1 MNENN
6 IGLVIWGCRGGLR
19 VIYTNGVVDCDSPE
33 IRDTQKDIRSFLY
46 YKSVFKEI
54 YALEFTT
61 NYKVYTKYFSMYDAG
76 YGAYVAFTLYIPHK
90 KKVENVRILL
100 DEMLSKYF
108 VRNIDPISASHI
120 SGVYDDINIYND
132 IIRKTVVADDRTYRV
147 IQSSKQNDLA
157 RLLVYNDV
165 ADVDKWF
172 SNPYQQ
178 DFYESQEIMFIS
190 SELYNNSEAIQ
201 FSAENRPEVLDDKK
215 IKAAPKLPMLR
226 WKEGVELGYEV
237 CNIRI
242 NGSPWNKNDYMV
254 EENNA
259 CLSFEL
265 RKDNFH
271 EPIEVN
277 DEPVASL
284 LKKGLLTK
292 DVEQSEYSFATD
304 VSFRA
309 KEFEYCFTGN
319 DNEFINDNVLEIKGT
334 FGGFVKVTGSK
345 YLFKGKEIASEW
357 TYRLRICKASSPVI
371 YSSEGKFRPNE
382 SNERIIRINEYRP
395 DTYKIESKYRG
406 NCRINLLVNGENVTI
421 GNVKHG
427 DDVEIYT
434 PARIELPLGENGNYD
449 VVLKNKVIAITPKFE
464 EFTLCIPA
472 DYKDLFVNKLSLKK
486 REGDK
491 NELGKDNKLIV
502 PYASFNTERY
512 KLTIDGKE
520 HGFVVKDSN
529 IYPDIF
535 IVKNNSGEKIYA
547 QTFNEKYSLNNGLQI
562 LHDLQSD
569 KSLWGFDEIK
579 YSIADTKIQE
589 NFKVITIENKEG
601 RNSAHSRVGTYSDRN
616 ITSQKECLLKIE
628 GCKGFSFSIDEGELR
643 EIKSDDYEE
652 DVKCNFKKV
661 TLHVKKG
668 DIKKDIT
675 FTWDDDNARKRA
687 LAKEHGINLVNNQER
702 NIFCIANSGEIYPPE
717 KNRTAS
723 QKKKKPIISRLLKQ
737 CKLISKKTLIGFV
750 ISAIILAVICAV
762 FYMPAHELGFLAGER
777 IPVAEVEIKSKDVAK
792 VKSKIIG
799 GEISEPY
806 KGMFELKTDVLKNK
820 QFLILAVNEEDIE
833 RIQSAE
839 SDGINVTFSFKE
851 GGEKTVDIKD
861 WFGELLKANNGQP
874 KLSILYEEISE
885 GKKQK
890 KECELRK
897 IESPA
902 YQRYEDLKTMLKS
915 ETVPDDITK
924 EFIDECCSAADEYN
938 LVSSYNGSD
947 VNIFYQ
953 LAWDN
958 IPKKELSIVKHFYGK
973 CKDGELKEI
982 VKQKIE
988 EINEAEKEAAYAAE
1002 QERLLQQKQQAWI
1015 NEWLTQR
1022 AKLWGINCK
1031 LTTVQEV
1038 EQWWKNL
1045 DDDSEKKKYLKT
1057 AKYQEKN
1064 LNIEITLNVYITFF
1078 SECDME
1084 KFEKIKEYKS
1094 SFSDEQFKCITKGFL
1109 HRFAIFDA
1117 CVKEKR
1123 FPRCFR
1129 MPQMIGLMDDRFELT
1144 PGGKKVIDEYNKIKR

>member
-19 VIYTNGVVDCDSPE
+19 VIFTNGVVDCDSPE

-90 KKVENVRILL
+90 KKVANVRLLL

-242 NGSPWNKNDYMV
+242 NGSPWNKNDYMI
-254 EENNA
+254 EENNT

-271 EPIEVN
+271 EPIEVY

-284 LKKGLLTK
+284 LKNGLLAK

-304 VSFRA
+304 VYFRA

-319 DNEFINDNVLEIKGT
+319 DNEFINDNVLEIRGT

-382 SNERIIRINEYRP
+382 SSERIIRINEYRP

-421 GNVKHG
+421 GNVEHG

-449 VVLKNKVIAITPKFE
+449 VVLKNKVIAIIPKFE
-464 EFTLCIPA
+464 EFTLCIPK

-491 NELGKDNKLIV
+491 NELGKDNKLIA

-520 HGFVVKDSN
+520 HGFVVKGSN

-547 QTFNEKYSLNNGLQI
+547 QTFNEKCSLNNGLQV
-562 LHDLQSD
+562 LHDLQSN
-569 KSLWGFDEIK
+569 KSLWGFDEVK
-579 YSIADTKIQE
+579 YSIVETEIQE

-601 RNSAHSRVGTYSDRN
+601 RNSAYSRVGTYDDSN
-616 ITSQKECLLKIE
+616 ITSQTECLLKIE
-628 GCKGFSFSIDEGELR
+628 GCKGFSFSIDGGELR
-643 EIKSDDYEE
+643 EIKSDDYKE

-687 LAKEHGINLVNNQER
+687 FAKEHGINLVNNQER

-750 ISAIILAVICAV
+750 ISAIILAVICAMR
-762 FYMPAHELGFLAGER
+762 YMPALELGFLAGER

-820 QFLILAVNEEDIE
+820 QFLILAVNKEDIE
-833 RIQSAE
+833 RIQSPNSGDE
-839 SDGINVTFSFKE
+839 INIKFTFEE
-851 GGEKTVDIKD
+851 GGEQTENVID
-861 WFGELLKANNGQP
+861 WFGKLLKANNGQP
-874 KLSILYEEISE
+874 KLGILYEEISE
-885 GKKQK
+885 GKKQE
-890 KECELRK
+890 KECVTK
-897 IESPA
+897 QIMSPA
-902 YQRYEDLKTMLKS
+902 YKRYECLKTMLNSK
-915 ETVPDDITK
+915 TVPDDKTK
-924 EFIDECCSAADEYN
+924 EFIDACCGAADEYN

-958 IPKKELSIVKHFYGK
+958 IPKNELSIVKHFYGK
-973 CKDGELKEI
+973 CKDGKLKEI

-988 EINEAEKEAAYAAE
+988 KIIKAETEVAYAAE
-1002 QERLLQQKQQAWI
+1002 QERQLQQKQQAWI

-1038 EQWWKNL
+1038 EQWWTQLRDN
-1045 DDDSEKKKYLKT
+1045 SEKKRYLKT
-1057 AKYQEKN
+1057 AKYRDGKN
-1064 LNIEITLNVYITFF
+1064 LNIEVTLDVYRTFF
-1078 SECDME
+1078 TEINFD
-1084 KFEKIKEYKS
+1084 KFKEILDYS
-1094 SFSDEQFKCITKGFL
+1094 SYFSDEQYKMIKEGYSRGSSEFQKCISYKL
-1109 HRFAIFDA
+1109 DNSR
-1117 CVKEKR
+1117 V
-1123 FPRCFR
+1123 FR
-1129 MPQMIGLMDDRFELT
+1129 APITLGII
-1144 PGGKKVIDEYNKIKR
+1144 IDK

>member
-19 VIYTNGVVDCDSPE
+19 VIFTNGVVDCDSPE

-90 KKVENVRILL
+90 KKVANVRLLL

-242 NGSPWNKNDYMV
+242 NGSPWNKNDYMI
-254 EENNA
+254 EENNT

-271 EPIEVN
+271 EPIEVY

-284 LKKGLLTK
+284 LKKGLLAK

-304 VSFRA
+304 VYFRA

-319 DNEFINDNVLEIKGT
+319 DNEFINDNVLEIRGT

-382 SNERIIRINEYRP
+382 SSERIIRINEYRP

-421 GNVKHG
+421 GNVEHG

-464 EFTLCIPA
+464 EFTLCIPK

-491 NELGKDNKLIV
+491 NELGKDNKLIA
-502 PYASFNTERY
+502 PYAFFNTERY

-520 HGFVVKDSN
+520 HGFVVKGSN

-547 QTFNEKYSLNNGLQI
+547 QTFNEKYNLNNGLQV
-562 LHDLQSD
+562 LHDLQSN
-569 KSLWGFDEIK
+569 KSLWGFDEVK
-579 YSIADTKIQE
+579 YSIVETEIQE

-601 RNSAHSRVGTYSDRN
+601 RNSAYSRVGTYDDSN
-616 ITSQKECLLKIE
+616 ITSQTECLLKIE
-628 GCKGFSFSIDEGELR
+628 GCKGFSFSIDGGELR
-643 EIKSDDYEE
+643 EIKSDDYKE

-687 LAKEHGINLVNNQER
+687 FAKEHGINLVNNQER

-750 ISAIILAVICAV
+750 ISAIILAVI
-762 FYMPAHELGFLAGER
+762 YMVALESGILAGKR
-777 IPVAEVEIKSKDVAK
+777 IPVAEVEIKSKDVAN
-792 VKSKIIG
+792 VKSKITG
-799 GEISEPY
+799 GEISDPY
-806 KGMFELKTDVLKNK
+806 KGIFELKTDSIENK
-820 QFLILAVNEEDIE
+820 QVLILAVNKEDIE
-833 RIQSAE
+833 RIQSPNSGDE
-839 SDGINVTFSFKE
+839 INIEFTFEE
-851 GGEKTVDIKD
+851 GGEQTENVID
-861 WFGELLKANNGQP
+861 WFGKLLKANNGQP
-874 KLSILYEEISE
+874 ELGILYEEISK

-890 KECELRK
+890 KVFRSRP

-902 YQRYEDLKTMLKS
+902 YKRYEYLKKMLNS
-915 ETVPDDITK
+915 ETVPDDTTK
-924 EFIDECCSAADEYN
+924 KFIDGCCSVADEYY

-958 IPKKELSIVKHFYGK
+958 ILTEDSSIVDYFQSK
-973 CKDGELKEI
+973 CKDNTLK
-982 VKQKIE
+982 KMAKLKIE
-988 EINEAEKEAAYAAE
+988 EINKDKKEKIKH
-1002 QERLLQQKQQAWI
+1002 QEWI
-1015 NEWLTQR
+1015 DEWSQQR
-1022 AKLWGINCK
+1022 AMLLNIDCK
-1031 LTTVQEV
+1031 LTTVEKV
-1038 EQWWKNL
+1038 KEWWTQL
-1045 DDDSEKKKYLKT
+1045 GDDTEKKKYLKT
-1057 AKYQEKN
+1057 AKYADEKY
-1064 LNIEITLNVYITFF
+1064 LNIETTLKVYNIFF
-1078 SECDME
+1078 NETNFDKFQDLKNFRSYFSSEQYKMI
-1084 KFEKIKEYKS
+1084 KFGYS
-1094 SFSDEQFKCITKGFL
+1094 RGTADFQRCIVDTLKDGS
-1109 HRFAIFDA
+1109 RIFNA
-1117 CVKEKR
+1117 PIR
-1123 FPRCFR
+1123 LG
-1129 MPQMIGLMDDRFELT
+1129 I
-1144 PGGKKVIDEYNKIKR
+1144 INK